1 MDEEDIDLD
10 VVGTTI
16 ENDNSAIIAD
26 SDTISIEQIAELFGV
41 QETLGCGASFSEYS
55 EWYNSLGIVTIEAV
69 NLESMYNEYVNI
81 CEADGTYYIPPNAD
95 TPKEKTLKGLALVG
109 GAVLLYSTLKK

>member
-16 ENDNSAIIAD
+16 ENDNSGIVAE

-41 QETLGCGASFSEYS
+41 QEVLGCGASFAEYS
-55 EWYNSLGIVTIEAV
+55 EWYNSLGIVTIAPV
-69 NLESMYNEYVNI
+69 NLESMYNDYVTI
-81 CEADGTYYIPPNAD
+81 CEADGTYYIPPSAD
-95 TPKEKTLKGLALVG
+95 TPKERTFKGLALVG
-109 GAVLLYSTLKK
+109 GAVLLYSALKK